1 MACCAGFSAGR
12 IAPSQLGGKAVQGGN
27 ETMRAM
33 VLLAAAIFIAGCNDP
48 GACHAKYEHG
58 MDRYLCDDLNQ

>member
-1 MACCAGFSAGR
+1 MQKQRRRS
-12 IAPSQLGGKAVQGGN
+12 KAMTTR
-27 ETMRAM
+27 EAKMRAM